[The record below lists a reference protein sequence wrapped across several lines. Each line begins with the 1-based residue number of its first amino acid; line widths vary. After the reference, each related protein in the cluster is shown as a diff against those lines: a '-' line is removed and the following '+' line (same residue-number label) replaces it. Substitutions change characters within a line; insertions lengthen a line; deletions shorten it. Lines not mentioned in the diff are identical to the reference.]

1 MNKKHKELDLEELR
15 ELSNSVINDPNVVH
29 TLTDNEAMQL
39 RKYINPLGNIVTNKR
54 IHVNMS
60 LVNWKDKYLR
70 KLHLTTMIGYLYRTL
85 EEYEPTEELERE
97 KRRYAAA
104 LATAADKDS
113 LLAEH
118 KDRLKLISSTA
129 HGIIEKFLNRNFEYN
144 PDLHLRGSKTSAK
157 NDPERAEKYEQ
168 ISKKI
173 MSANEST
180 STSPDTIEEK
190 LKSKP
195 DAMYKYMRGNLLT
208 TYQTAVESRE
218 CLAGAIK
225 VLSDKSLSNDEKQG
239 ILLKKYQLM
248 SDIANDM
255 KKIAEPLATAD
266 TAAAFTTNPPTELL
280 YNIDRYLTNH
290 YEQLRDIVTAL
301 YHEKSDLEYAVM
313 IYDVHKTA
321 EEAHNYR
328 VQHKD
333 EFRTEVFSVDNSG
346 VSLIGPF
353 KENRERVEYY
363 NKNTEVLR
371 MMNSQV
377 EADHKLGKDLME
389 KKVRA
394 EKKKNIEEAGP
405 DHPALAAYAKV
416 NNIVQVMGGKKI
428 LSREDQEKLAAAKRE
443 ADEIKQDYEIP
454 DDAIQV
460 DMFFPK
466 TDTDGNTTLEKSH
479 FYTAAEPPVFLEEGS
494 TYTNRYLP
502 VRDPDQTLVSSYIT
516 KTITTG
522 DGKKMTIQVPID
534 ADGKELV

>member
-1 MNKKHKELDLEELR
+1 
-15 ELSNSVINDPNVVH
+15 
-29 TLTDNEAMQL
+29 
-39 RKYINPLGNIVTNKR
+39 
-54 IHVNMS
+54 
-60 LVNWKDKYLR
+60 
-70 KLHLTTMIGYLYRTL
+70 
-85 EEYEPTEELERE
+85 
-97 KRRYAAA
+97 
-104 LATAADKDS
+104 
-113 LLAEH
+113 
-118 KDRLKLISSTA
+118 
-129 HGIIEKFLNRNFEYN
+129 
-144 PDLHLRGSKTSAK
+144 
-157 NDPERAEKYEQ
+157 
-168 ISKKI
+168 
-173 MSANEST
+173 
-180 STSPDTIEEK
+180 
-190 LKSKP
+190 
-195 DAMYKYMRGNLLT
+195 
-208 TYQTAVESRE
+208 
-218 CLAGAIK
+218 
-225 VLSDKSLSNDEKQG
+225 
-239 ILLKKYQLM
+239 
-248 SDIANDM
+248 
-255 KKIAEPLATAD
+255 
-266 TAAAFTTNPPTELL
+266 
-280 YNIDRYLTNH
+280 
-290 YEQLRDIVTAL
+290 
-301 YHEKSDLEYAVM
+301 M

-466 TDTDGNTTLEKSH
+466 TDTDGNTTLKKSH

-522 DGKKMTIQVPID
+522 DGKKMTIQVPVD

>member
-85 EEYEPTEELERE
+85 EEYEPEEELERE

-104 LATAADKDS
+104 LVTATDKDS

-118 KDRLKLISSTA
+118 KERLKLIYSTA

-144 PDLHLRGSKTSAK
+144 PDLHLRGSKTNTK
-157 NDPERAEKYEQ
+157 NDPERAEKYER

-173 MSANEST
+173 MGNNESISGST
-180 STSPDTIEEK
+180 NTSPDTIEEK

-301 YHEKSDLEYAVM
+301 YHEKSDLE
-313 IYDVHKTA
+313 
-321 EEAHNYR
+321 
-328 VQHKD
+328 
-333 EFRTEVFSVDNSG
+333 
-346 VSLIGPF
+346 
-353 KENRERVEYY
+353 
-363 NKNTEVLR
+363 
-371 MMNSQV
+371 
-377 EADHKLGKDLME
+377 
-389 KKVRA
+389 
-394 EKKKNIEEAGP
+394 
-405 DHPALAAYAKV
+405 
-416 NNIVQVMGGKKI
+416 
-428 LSREDQEKLAAAKRE
+428 
-443 ADEIKQDYEIP
+443 
-454 DDAIQV
+454 
-460 DMFFPK
+460 
-466 TDTDGNTTLEKSH
+466 
-479 FYTAAEPPVFLEEGS
+479 
-494 TYTNRYLP
+494 
-502 VRDPDQTLVSSYIT
+502 
-516 KTITTG
+516 
-522 DGKKMTIQVPID
+522 
-534 ADGKELV
+534 